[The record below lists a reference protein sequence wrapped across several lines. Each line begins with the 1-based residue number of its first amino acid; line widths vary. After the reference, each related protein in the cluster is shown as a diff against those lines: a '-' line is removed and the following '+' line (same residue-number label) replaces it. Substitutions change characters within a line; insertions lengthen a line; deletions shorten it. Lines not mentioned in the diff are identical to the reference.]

1 MDITFIQDT
10 KHEVDRHQGCRNQNR
25 LIREGVLKRLRH
37 SLKAAANG
45 GRHAHLS
52 HGLPDLRDGISQRYA
67 GREIERDG
75 DGWKQSLVIDR
86 ERRGGGRIMCEGA
99 EWHQRIIGALYIEI
113 LEAIGIL
120 PELRL
125 HL

>member
-10 KHEVDRHQGCRNQNR
+10 KHEVDRHQGCRDQNG
-25 LIREGVLKRLRH
+25 LTREGVLKCLRH
-37 SLKAAANG
+37 PLKAAADG

-52 HGLPDLRDGISQRYA
+52 HGLPDLCNGVSQRYA

-75 DGWKQSLVIDR
+75 DSWKQSLVIDR
-86 ERRGGGRIMCEGA
+86 ERCGGGRIMCERA
-99 EWHQRIIGALYIEI
+99 EWHQCIVGALYIEI

-120 PELRL
+120 TELRL